1 MSEKERAVRAEE
13 FLERGREGEGGR
25 ERVVVERKE
34 GTVCLSLF

>member
-1 MSEKERAVRAEE
+1 MSEKERVVRAEE
-13 FLERGREGEGGR
+13 FLERGKER